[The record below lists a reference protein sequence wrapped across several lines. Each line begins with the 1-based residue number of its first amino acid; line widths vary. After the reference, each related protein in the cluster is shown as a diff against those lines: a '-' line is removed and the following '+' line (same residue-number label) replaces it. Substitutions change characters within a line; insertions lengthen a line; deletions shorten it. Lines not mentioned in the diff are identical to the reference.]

1 MDDLFLLRPVRI
13 NYDGFGVL
21 GEDESSENGYVMSRH
36 GSNWMVQWDSGWDME
51 VDSSELIRMMTM
63 HEENRRDPTF
73 LHALG
78 DASFNES
85 LARDAEAASTPASTN
100 TRDTGALNIWR
111 NMPSDDMDTDGAHE
125 SMESEVETMQASES
139 TIESPEPFRL
149 YRSKKICGDTAA
161 FLLQWRDDHPNY
173 TKRDLEQMCEENN
186 LQHTVRQ
193 IRKWYGNQ
201 RRRVRK
207 PPTAAQR
214 KKYEET
220 RKQNLTVEK
229 KKTRAKNARRLRANM
244 SPEQREREVLRD
256 RKRRQARK
264 EKKMNMHLETAQEM
278 VLAPS
283 VGS

>member
-13 NYDGFGVL
+13 NYDGFGVF
-21 GEDESSENGYVMSRH
+21 GEDENQENGVVMSRR
-36 GSNWMVQWDSGWDME
+36 GSHWMVLWDSGWEME

-63 HEENRRDPTF
+63 HEYNRKDPTF
-73 LHALG
+73 LQALT

-85 LARDAEAASTPASTN
+85 LTRDAETVNTPASSN
-100 TRDTGALNIWR
+100 AEESSEWNVWR
-111 NMPSDDMDTDGAHE
+111 NMPSDDMDADGAQE
-125 SMESEVETMQASES
+125 SMESEVEIMQPSES
-139 TIESPEPFRL
+139 TIESPKPFRL
-149 YRSKKICGDTAA
+149 YRSRKICGDTAA

-173 TKRDLEQMCEENN
+173 TKHDLEQMCEENN

-201 RRRVRK
+201 KRRVRHQ
-207 PPTAAQR
+207 PTPAQR

-220 RKQNLTVEK
+220 RKKNMTVEQK
-229 KKTRAKNARRLRANM
+229 EVRAKNARRLRANM

-256 RKRRQARK
+256 RKRRQARRM
-264 EKKMNMHLETAQEM
+264 KMAETHLQTAQEM